1 MVEMIRLN
9 FPSLIRS
16 FASGTGF
23 LLIATG
29 SGYAFSYLYLLVMGR
44 LLGPET
50 FGILGALF
58 AIFYSVCLV
67 GQALM
72 QAIATNVAEIKVRSG
87 ESAAVSFF
95 IKLGVKLSIIYLL
108 PALILIITSGPIAS
122 FFHLTSTGPVI
133 LLAVSLFTALLL
145 NTLLGLLQGLQKF
158 RQFGITGYLIA
169 QGLKLITGV
178 IFVWIGWDLMGA
190 VGALFASTAIGTVV
204 GLVLVRKHLTG
215 ENPNPGRHSPRLGPI
230 LLPTLLLALFLSVP
244 ASVDVM
250 LVTHYFGGKEA
261 GLYNAVATLG
271 KVIVFLPMAVS
282 LILLPRA
289 TERHALEH
297 STRNI
302 LLQSLV
308 LTFILSGGVALIYW
322 GFPDII
328 VKIFFGEAYLEAG
341 TLVSLYAAAMLLFSL
356 NIVLIHYSLAIRN
369 LWLMFLADSITLVEV
384 VAIVLMHQSLFH
396 IIWILL
402 WGNLLILMV
411 NLPCLVFRKLG
422 RYGHNLER

>member
-1 MVEMIRLN
+1 MVETTRFNL
-9 FPSLIRS
+9 PSLIRS
-16 FASGTGF
+16 LPPDAAF

-44 LLGPET
+44 FLGPEA

-58 AIFYSVCLV
+58 AIFYSVCLI

-72 QAIATNVAEIKVRSG
+72 EAIATNVAEIKAKSG
-87 ESAAVSFF
+87 ESTAVNFF
-95 IKLGVKLSIIYLL
+95 IKLVVKLIIIYLL
-108 PALILIITSGPIAS
+108 PTLILIIASRPIAS

-133 LLAVSLFTALLL
+133 LLAISLFTALLL

-169 QGLKLITGV
+169 QGLKLLTGV

-190 VGALFASTAIGTVV
+190 VGALLASTAIGSVV

-215 ENPNPGRHSPRLGPI
+215 DVHNPDRYSPRLGPV
-230 LLPTLLLALFLSVP
+230 LLPALLLALFLSVP

-289 TERHALEH
+289 TERHALEC
-297 STRNI
+297 STRNL
-302 LLQSLV
+302 LLQSLL
-308 LTFILSGGVALIYW
+308 LTFILSGVVALVCW
-322 GFPDII
+322 VFPNAT
-328 VKIFFGEAYLEAG
+328 VTFFFGSAYIEAG
-341 TLVSLYAAAMLLFSL
+341 TLISLYAAAMLLFSL

-369 LWLMFLADSITLVEV
+369 LWLMFLADTITLAEV
-384 VAIVLMHQSLFH
+384 VAIVLVHQSLFQVM
-396 IIWILL
+396 WILL

-411 NLPCLVFRKLG
+411 NLSYLVFRRTG
-422 RYGHNLER
+422 RHGHSPKG

>member
-1 MVEMIRLN
+1 MVETTRFN

-16 FASGTGF
+16 LPPDAAF

-44 LLGPET
+44 FLGPEA

-58 AIFYSVCLV
+58 AIFYSVCLI

-72 QAIATNVAEIKVRSG
+72 EAIATNVAEIKARSG

-95 IKLGVKLSIIYLL
+95 IKLITKLSIIYLL
-108 PALILIITSGPIAS
+108 PSLILIIASRPVAS

-133 LLAVSLFTALLL
+133 LLAISLFTALLL

-169 QGLKLITGV
+169 QGLKLLTGV

-204 GLVLVRKHLTG
+204 GLVLVRKQFTG
-215 ENPNPGRHSPRLGPI
+215 DAHNPDRHSPRLGPV
-230 LLPTLLLALFLSVP
+230 LLPALLLALFLSVP

-302 LLQSLV
+302 LLQSLL

-322 GFPDII
+322 VFPDII
-328 VKIFFGEAYLEAG
+328 VMIFFGEAYLEVGA
-341 TLVSLYAAAMLLFSL
+341 LVSLYAAAMLLFSL

-369 LWLMFLADSITLVEV
+369 LWLMLLADFITLVEV
-384 VAIVLMHQSLFH
+384 VAIVLMHQSLSQV
-396 IIWILL
+396 IWILL
-402 WGNLLILMV
+402 WGNLLILLV
-411 NLPCLVFRKLG
+411 NLPYLVFRRPG
-422 RYGHNLER
+422 RHVHSPEG